1 MENCRDT
8 GVETS
13 ERQNLMFRT
22 FTGSVKSGQGKGR
35 DFIDALEKDDWL
47 KSFFTEPIFPGTLAV
62 HMRLPIPMKTDL
74 NLLEL
79 HSRTYYFPGMAGGIP
94 LILKWCATYP
104 ARFQVISTVNLR
116 KKFGLNDNSKFI
128 FIPLT
133 LFENGI
139 AGKLPAGICIVYSS
153 VLTPRICAEL
163 PGTLRRTG
171 TAWHAA
177 AARAT

>member
-13 ERQNLMFRT
+13 ERQNLMLRT

-128 FIPLT
+128 FMVDDKYITNQSISSLLYFLRN
-133 LFENGI
+133 LFSNSYG
-139 AGKLPAGICIVYSS
+139 GKIVRKLKS
-153 VLTPRICAEL
+153 INNI
-163 PGTLRRTG
+163 
-171 TAWHAA
+171 
-177 AARAT
+177 